1 MPRSGKSTFIQHAL
15 DLEKTPSSKVAT
27 KKVALEGVVSILE
40 IHEFNVH
47 EIEINSDGTPRWPEN
62 TAVNITGKVNGIL
75 LIYSIKDVASTK
87 PVPSVLRTATPS
99 SPSKRPRTMSGIK
112 DLGSPPLS
120 EDEGAKSKHQ
130 RAQSDVPS
138 QTIAIDRDTR
148 LREKKHIGRTSYD
161 TRNESPQR
169 RTYSASCIDIVEE
182 LRSSLSAA
190 LQSEQSGSQ
199 EVPSSRPMSPGVL
212 GSQSSFALPEAI
224 DQDDPF
230 WRFANYDQ
238 QRVTGQDMSESESEP
253 IKMQR
258 DDDKATGVDFDE
270 LVDRLLSK
278 ATSKTEMKFAAVFL
292 CLYRRFI
299 TPSTLLDAIISRFDS
314 LSLNARSQQ
323 TTRFTSQLRY
333 LNVLAQWITEYPG
346 DFAHSLIRVKM
357 IKFVSAL
364 ADQRHFAMAVL
375 EFNNRLDAVCEDD
388 DTAWACS
395 DVIMSKK
402 GTVEQLRDPSSTW
415 SESLP
420 APSSTKDGVR
430 EEDWNKKAS
439 RISEQGP
446 ATSSTSSNNDESD
459 SISTVSSKVVPNPLE
474 SVQRQ
479 ARLLTPYP
487 RTNLGKIH
495 WNLFM
500 DLSEED
506 IAQELT
512 RIDWVLFSSIR
523 PRDLVRRVSLRE
535 EDKENFKSL
544 QYVSKLIHQFN
555 HVAFWT
561 ANMVLLR
568 EKPKHRAKA
577 LEKFMAIAWKQFMR
591 LEILMGTQKS
601 HFAYRLA
608 WANTPM
614 ERIPFLPLLCR
625 DLASAEEGNSTYVD
639 EGRKL
644 INWRKFEI
652 IGDVVISIQQSQAT
666 PYHFTS
672 SNEEAQR
679 LILECAFT
687 KDDD

>member
-1 MPRSGKSTFIQHAL
+1 
-15 DLEKTPSSKVAT
+15 
-27 KKVALEGVVSILE
+27 
-40 IHEFNVH
+40 
-47 EIEINSDGTPRWPEN
+47 
-62 TAVNITGKVNGIL
+62 
-75 LIYSIKDVASTK
+75 
-87 PVPSVLRTATPS
+87 
-99 SPSKRPRTMSGIK
+99 MSGIK

-577 LEKFMAIAWKQFMR
+577 LEKFMAIAWKLRQLNNYNSLGAVVAGINATSVHRLVHTRELVPYEVQKQFMR

-687 KDDD
+687 KDDDVCSPRDAFAWTNSGMCLALTPT